1 MTEEVPGT
9 YSCLSI
15 LANGVRFILLRR
27 TKPLDHESTK
37 DANGTIMPAKG
48 EAFNQ
53 TGVGLVGRWEGKA
66 SAARVERE
74 VEVMRAD
81 ALPLLNKSGGGSYKE
96 RIGSRERER
105 CERHDNAS

>member
-1 MTEEVPGT
+1 M
-9 YSCLSI
+9 
-15 LANGVRFILLRR
+15 
-27 TKPLDHESTK
+27 DHESTK

-81 ALPLLNKSGGGSYKE
+81 ALPLLNFRRRSNFPQ
-96 RIGSRERER
+96 
-105 CERHDNAS
+105 NAVLDITTICAL